1 MIVWEA
7 CIIRIIKFLRRGVF
21 RQRRISVTFLFMKFY
36 PHKKVHWAGR
46 TRKYFKLKFLV
57 FRFRFL
63 GNLMVILMSNENKW
77 RINNFYNRFLLME
90 LGTFHRFV
98 FIMEMNHFVDMRF
111 CVFWLMKIIISLAV
125 SDDVEDFKHSNR
137 WKFD

>member
-1 MIVWEA
+1 
-7 CIIRIIKFLRRGVF
+7 
-21 RQRRISVTFLFMKFY
+21 
-36 PHKKVHWAGR
+36 
-46 TRKYFKLKFLV
+46 
-57 FRFRFL
+57 
-63 GNLMVILMSNENKW
+63 
-77 RINNFYNRFLLME
+77 ME

-125 SDDVEDFKHSNR
+125 SDDVEDFEHSNR